1 MAHVLRPNFSQA
13 KRYLFKPLI
22 MANKAHAVML
32 ERCGLLKRQDAQ
44 HLLSA
49 LRNIDAA
56 GSRSFA
62 YSERFEDLYFAVES
76 RLIELAGIEAG
87 GNLQIARS
95 RNDLDAAMIRMVLRE
110 TILGILEALADL
122 RRALIDRAL
131 ENVASIM
138 PGYTHNQ
145 PAQPTTLAHYLGS
158 IIAMLERDARR
169 FHMAFGTVNRSPL
182 GAAAM
187 TTTGFPIR
195 RDLSAEMLG
204 FEGLVVNGIDAV
216 GSSDHALESVGAVLT
231 CESNLSRLNFDL
243 LTWSTREVNFLHVP
257 DHFVQISSIMPQKRN
272 PVVLEHVRAKLARAH
287 GAALTVLGL
296 ARNVPNGDIND
307 VGEHMINPVLTSYTE
322 LDEALNLL
330 SSLIETCGFN
340 TSLMLERAGEHFTTA
355 TALADFLVSELK
367 LPFRTAHHITSNVVT
382 LAYSRNIGYREVN
395 AALVIEAAG
404 QPLEI
409 TDAQV
414 QHALDPQAFIAARRI
429 PGGTA
434 REAILPFLSDAQTSL
449 ETDERWRRSTNAS
462 LRHAKSLLELEVE
475 RIIESSSS
483 F

>member
-13 KRYLFKPLI
+13 KRYLFKPLL
-22 MANKAHAVML
+22 MANKAHTVML
-32 ERCGLLKRQDAQ
+32 EHCGLLERTEAQ
-44 HLLSA
+44 KLLMA
-49 LRNIDAA
+49 LREIDAA

-76 RLIELAGIEAG
+76 RLIELAGVDAG

-131 ENVASIM
+131 ENVDSLM

-145 PAQPTTLAHYLGS
+145 PAQPTTLAHYLAS
-158 IIAMLERDARR
+158 IISALERDARR

-195 RDLSAEMLG
+195 RDLSAELLG

-216 GSSDHALESVGAVLT
+216 GSSDHSLESVNAVLT
-231 CESNLSRLNFDL
+231 CESNLSRFNFDL
-243 LTWSTREVNFLHVP
+243 LTWSTREVNFLRVP
-257 DHFVQISSIMPQKRN
+257 DQFVQISSIMPQKRN

-287 GAALTVLGL
+287 GAALTVLSL
-296 ARNVPNGDIND
+296 SRNVPNGDIND
-307 VGEHMINPVLTSYTE
+307 VGEHMINPVLSSYTE

-330 SSLIETCGFN
+330 SSLMETCGFN
-340 TSLMLERAGEHFTTA
+340 TPLMLERAGEHFTTA
-355 TALADFLVSELK
+355 TALADFLVSTLK
-367 LPFRTAHHITSNVVT
+367 LPFRTAHHITSKVVT
-382 LAYSRNIGYREVN
+382 LAYARNLSYREVN

-414 QHALDPQAFIAARRI
+414 QNALDPQNFIAARRI

-434 REAILPFLSDAQTSL
+434 REAMLPFLSDAQTSL
-449 ETDERWRRSTNAS
+449 EADERWRRSTNAS
-462 LRHAKSLLELEVE
+462 LRHAKSHLEAEVDQ
-475 RIIESSSS
+475 IIENSSPI
-483 F
+483 